1 MKKIFLL
8 LVLFNSLIFS
18 NADGFLDLKW
28 GASKDETLKY
38 MNKTFGVTTNV
49 IEDDVILYSMKNIK
63 FEGLDLKDLYFSYL
77 PNGKFNMWIG
87 KTYTIKGD
95 QTKIKKTLKEKYGL
109 KEEKKEKYDRLF
121 NYING
126 EAIEIKFYND
136 RIEFYLE
143 NYNLTLE

>member
-1 MKKIFLL
+1 
-8 LVLFNSLIFS
+8 
-18 NADGFLDLKW
+18 
-28 GASKDETLKY
+28 
-38 MNKTFGVTTNV
+38 
-49 IEDDVILYSMKNIK
+49 MKNIK

-87 KTYTIKGD
+87 KTYNAKGD
-95 QTKIKKTLKEKYGL
+95 RTKIKKALKEKYGL

-121 NYING
+121 SYING

-143 NYNLTLE
+143 NYDLTLE